1 MKLSIFHHNRNKKGF
16 LFTIIAAWAGG
27 ILFRAVGLPLP
38 WLLGPMAAGIFLSRF
53 PKAGAC
59 WPVQLRDAG
68 LIIVGYSLG
77 LSFTKEAVIGIGWH
91 LPAMF
96 ASAVLLILLC
106 AGMAF
111 ITSRVTG
118 LDYPTVLLGSIPGGL
133 SQIVALAE
141 EIKGINISVVAFLQ
155 VSRLIMIV
163 SLIPLLIY
171 SPFFG
176 GHRGAPLEGV
186 PFERSS
192 VLLLLLFSAACIAG
206 ALLAKKW
213 KLPTPFL
220 LGPMAAAAILVL
232 LGTDGVSLP
241 GSVMNLSQFMIG
253 GYVGLLV
260 KPGLIQ
266 KKVQFSVLS
275 LLNGLF
281 LIGGSFLIS
290 LALSRFYSFSPVTS
304 YLSTAPGGMDQMGI
318 IAHEVKADLT
328 VVTAF
333 QLFRIFFIYFVVPPL
348 LKSLF
353 ARLGKKEA
361 AESRS

>member
-1 MKLSIFHHNRNKKGF
+1 MKISIFSVHSKKQDF
-16 LFTIIAAWAGG
+16 LFTLTCACAGG
-27 ILFRAVGLPLP
+27 ILFWAAQLPLP
-38 WLLGPMAAGIFLSRF
+38 WLLGPMAAVIIFSRF

-77 LSFTKEAVIGIGWH
+77 LSFTRDAVIGIGWH

-96 ASAVLLILLC
+96 ASTVLLILFC
-106 AGMAF
+106 AVMAF

-118 LDYPTVLLGSIPGGL
+118 FDYPAILLGSIPGGL

-141 EIKGINISVVAFLQ
+141 EIKGINISIVAFMQ

-171 SPFFG
+171 SPLFG
-176 GHRGAPLEGV
+176 GHRGEGHEAVSFEESSPLI
-186 PFERSS
+186 
-192 VLLLLLFSAACIAG
+192 LLLFSAACIAG

-220 LGPMAAAAILVL
+220 LGPMAGAAILVL
-232 LGTDGVSLP
+232 LGIDGVSLP
-241 GSVMNLSQFMIG
+241 GSVMNFSQFLIG

-290 LALSRFYSFSPVTS
+290 LVLTRFYSFSPVTS

-318 IAHEVKADLT
+318 IAHDVKADLS

-348 LKSLF
+348 LKTLF
-353 ARLGKKEA
+353 AKLRKKETA
-361 AESRS
+361 KSRS